1 MRSARFARRH
11 PLISLWVV
19 SLLALCFWAW
29 HERVALRAFPRI
41 ISAYT
46 AKEYCSCRYV
56 MNNAADYCLGYV
68 KQAVPIS
75 HFVDDPSRRRVSAE
89 GLGHGSAAVW
99 VGEREGCRLEP

>member
-1 MRSARFARRH
+1 MTSTGFIRRR
-11 PLISLWVV
+11 PFL
-19 SLLALCFWAW
+19 SLLALLLLALFSWTW
-29 HERVALRAFPRI
+29 HERVALRAFPQI

-68 KQAVPIS
+68 KQSVPIS
-75 HFVDDPSRRRVSAE
+75 RFVDDPSQRRVSAE
-89 GLGHGSAAVW
+89 GLGRSSTAVW